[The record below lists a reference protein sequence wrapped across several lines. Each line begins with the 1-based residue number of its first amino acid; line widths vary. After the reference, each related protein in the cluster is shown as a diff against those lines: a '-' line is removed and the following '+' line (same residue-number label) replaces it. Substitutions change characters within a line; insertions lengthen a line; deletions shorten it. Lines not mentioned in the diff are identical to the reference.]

1 MNEEPLSKNA
11 MKKKLKA
18 EKLAK
23 KKAEKAAKRAQEG
36 KGPEDPTIFHENRV
50 RWVAEMEVIC

>member
-1 MNEEPLSKNA
+1 MSEEPLSKNA
-11 MKKKLKA
+11 LKKKLKA

-23 KKAEKAAKRAQEG
+23 RKAEKTAKRMEEG

-50 RWVAEMEVIC
+50 RWVAEMEV